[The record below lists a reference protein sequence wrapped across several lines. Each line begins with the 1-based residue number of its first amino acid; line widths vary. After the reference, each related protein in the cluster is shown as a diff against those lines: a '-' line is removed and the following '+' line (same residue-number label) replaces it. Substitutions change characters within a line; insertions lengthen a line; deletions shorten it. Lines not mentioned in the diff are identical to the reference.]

1 MLDEYLNLYES
12 IGEEVNLSFYQL
24 ALDVLIE
31 RVRRHELDAG
41 FIPLN
46 QATKPLIQDL
56 NITKVAES
64 KLNLIVSPGNPLL
77 EKGTLTHRSRPA
89 APTLR
94 PV

>member
-31 RVRRHELDAG
+31 RVRRHEL
-41 FIPLN
+41 
-46 QATKPLIQDL
+46 
-56 NITKVAES
+56 
-64 KLNLIVSPGNPLL
+64 NLIVSPGNPLL

>member
-12 IGEEVNLSFYQL
+12 IGEEVNQL

-56 NITKVAES
+56 NFTKVAES